1 MDKTWKRYAF
11 EGFMREED
19 KRYWKK
25 TQELIREKL
34 KKIAVIILTI
44 TAMQVIIFSF
54 LVFHRLYK

>member
-25 TQELIREKL
+25 TQELIRKTS
-34 KKIAVIILTI
+34 KNIAMIIGVI
-44 TAMQVIIFSF
+44 TAIQVIIFSS
-54 LVFHRLYK
+54 LVFPRLHK

>member
-25 TQELIREKL
+25 TQELIRKTS
-34 KKIAVIILTI
+34 KNIAMIIGVI
-44 TAMQVIIFSF
+44 TAIQVIIFSF
-54 LVFHRLYK
+54 LVFPRLHK

>member
-25 TQELIREKL
+25 TQELIRKTS
-34 KKIAVIILTI
+34 KNIAMIIGVIIAI
-44 TAMQVIIFSF
+44 QVIIFSS
-54 LVFHRLYK
+54 LVFLRLHK